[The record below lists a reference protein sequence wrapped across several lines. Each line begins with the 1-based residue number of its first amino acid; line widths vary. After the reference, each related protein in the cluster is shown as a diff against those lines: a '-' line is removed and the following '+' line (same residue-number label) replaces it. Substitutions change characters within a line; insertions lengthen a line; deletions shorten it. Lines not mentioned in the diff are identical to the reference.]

1 MCHATFCCSPDKI
14 VSQII
19 NLAWYVSYRLIR
31 KLNFSYFFQSC
42 ACTMI
47 HIGTPAYYN
56 NVQFTSLMFLYYTC
70 RRINNLA
77 LKTKL
82 KSNL

>member
-1 MCHATFCCSPDKI
+1 MKVT
-14 VSQII
+14 
-19 NLAWYVSYRLIR
+19 NLIR
-31 KLNFSYFFQSC
+31 KLNFSHFFWSC

-47 HIGTPAYYN
+47 NIGTPAYCN
-56 NVQFTSLMFLYYTC
+56 NVQFTALMFLYYTC
-70 RRINNLA
+70 KRINNLA